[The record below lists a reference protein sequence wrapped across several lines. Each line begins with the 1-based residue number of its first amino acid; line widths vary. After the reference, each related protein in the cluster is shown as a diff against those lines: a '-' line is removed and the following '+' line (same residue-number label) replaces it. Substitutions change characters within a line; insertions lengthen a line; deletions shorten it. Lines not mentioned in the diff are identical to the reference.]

1 MSFKRLDPE
10 DISISAESIVAPAWS
25 SQATTLPLT
34 GLTFYTSSVQPG
46 QNSGKYYYDIY
57 QIDPADSGGT
67 SNPLASVQFSIA
79 YANFIGSGSQ
89 QISIV
94 SGSSPSAIN
103 YGQYRTLVNGDE
115 NTNFTFGTVTPQ
127 SVYIISINR
136 AKYKEKLLPGSFN
149 LTLTSGSNTI
159 KLTDNSRSITS
170 VSYVDAGRVFDIVSG
185 SDGVAF
191 QGVNSSGFSRG
202 SGSYGK
208 FLPDVGTIILNASAL
223 SGSCPGGFPA
233 IIGTSGGIG
242 LPVNQGSNVSTKPNL
257 DAMYN
262 AIKTGGNFK
271 LQSEETISSNYVF
284 VRVRN
289 GEFNYS
295 TNPSNIS
302 GSGELRWNVMVNTP
316 QAYITTVGMY
326 NDNNDLLAVA
336 KLSKPLLKDF
346 TKEALV
352 RIKLDY

>member
-1 MSFKRLDPE
+1 MSFKRLDQE

-25 SQATTLPLT
+25 SQATTLPLA
-34 GLTFYTSSVQPG
+34 GLTFYTSSIQPG
-46 QNSGKYYYDIY
+46 QNSGKYYYDVY
-57 QIDPADSGGT
+57 QIDPADASGIP
-67 SNPLASVQFSIA
+67 NPLSSVQFSIA
-79 YANFIGSGSQ
+79 YANYLGSGSQ
-89 QISIV
+89 QITTV

-103 YGQYRTLVNGDE
+103 YGQYRTLINGDE
-115 NTNFTFGTVTPQ
+115 NTNFTFGTITPQ
-127 SVYIISINR
+127 SVYILSVNR

-149 LTLTSGSNTI
+149 LTLTSGSTVL
-159 KLTDNSRSITS
+159 KLTDNSKSITA
-170 VSYVDAGRVFDIVSG
+170 VSYVDAGRVFDVVSG
-185 SDGVAF
+185 SDGVAY
-191 QGVNSSGFSRG
+191 QGVNTTGFSLA

-208 FLPDVGTIILNASAL
+208 FLPDVGTIVLNGAAL
-223 SGSCPGGFPA
+223 SGSNAAKGVVQ
-233 IIGTSGGIG
+233 I
-242 LPVNQGSNVSTKPNL
+242 NQNANVSTKSNL
-257 DAMYN
+257 DQMYN
-262 AIKTGGNFK
+262 AIKVGGNFK

-302 GSGELRWNVMVNTP
+302 GSGELRWDVMVNTP

>member
-10 DISISAESIVAPAWS
+10 DVAISAESIVAPAWS
-25 SQATTLPLT
+25 NQATTLT
-34 GLTFYTSSVQPG
+34 AFYTSSTQPTQPSG
-46 QNSGKYYYDIY
+46 QYYYDVY
-57 QIDPADSGGT
+57 QVDPTDTA
-67 SNPLASVQFSIA
+67 ASLQFSVA
-79 YANFIGSGSQ
+79 YGNYKGSGST

-127 SVYIISINR
+127 SIFVLSVNR
-136 AKYKEKLLPGSFN
+136 SKYKEKLLPGSFN

-159 KLTDNSRSITS
+159 KLTDNSKS
-170 VSYVDAGRVFDIVSG
+170 VTAISYVDAGRVFDIVSG
-185 SDGVAF
+185 SDGVAYT
-191 QGVNSSGFSRG
+191 GVNTSGFSKA

-208 FLPDVGTIILNASAL
+208 FLPDVGTIILNGDAL
-223 SGSCPGGFPA
+223 SGSYTA
-233 IIGTSGGIG
+233 AGGIA
-242 LPVNQGSNVSTKPNL
+242 LPINQNANINPKLNL
-257 DAMYN
+257 DQIFS
-262 AIKTGGNFK
+262 AIKAGGSFK
-271 LQSEETISSNYVF
+271 LQSEETVSSNYVF

-289 GEFNYS
+289 SEFNYS

-302 GSGELRWNVMVNTP
+302 GSGELRWDVMVNTP

-326 NDNNDLLAVA
+326 NDNNDLLGVA